1 MKILRFEELE
11 VWQQARRLTRT
22 VYAFTE
28 GSKFSRDYGLKD
40 QMRRA
45 AVSIM
50 ANIAEGFSRRGDKEF
65 CRYLFL
71 AKGSAA
77 ELQSH
82 AYVALDQTYI
92 SEPDFRAL
100 YDSLD
105 HVSRM
110 LSNLIK
116 HLLPRN
122 TTGSATRTT
131 RKRVATE
138 PSL

>member
-1 MKILRFEELE
+1 MKVTRFEDLE
-11 VWQQARRLTRT
+11 VWQQARDLTRQVYRLT
-22 VYAFTE
+22 AN
-28 GSKFSRDYGLKD
+28 GSFSRDYGLKD

-45 AVSIM
+45 SVSTM

-65 CRYLFL
+65 CQFLFV
-71 AKGSAA
+71 AKSSAA

-92 SEPDFRAL
+92 TEADFKTL
-100 YDSLD
+100 SQSLD

-116 HLLPRN
+116 HLLRPARQ
-122 TTGSATRTT
+122 TR
-131 RKRVATE
+131 
-138 PSL
+138 